1 MMNSTLNPANGRSLQ
16 ISVVTETYPPEI
28 NGVALTV
35 ERMVEGLKSRQHNLQ
50 LIRVRQGE
58 LDLPKSKE
66 DNFEQILQSGIP
78 IPHYDGLKMGLP
90 AKGALL
96 RLWRAKRPDIVHI
109 STEGPLG
116 WSALAAAKKL
126 GIPVSSEFHTNFH
139 NYSKHYGIGWLKKP
153 IAGYLRNFHN
163 KADCTIVSSPEM
175 EKTLDKLGI
184 RKLVIVPRGVDAK
197 RFNPAKRS
205 ADLRRE
211 WGVGLAQPVCM
222 YVGRVAPEKNLDL
235 LVQTVE
241 RMSAAQPSLK
251 FVMVGD
257 GPERKVL
264 EKSHPQFIFA
274 GMRTG
279 EDLAVHYASA
289 DIFLFP
295 SLTETFGN
303 VVVEAMASGL
313 AVVAFDYA
321 AAAQHVKHGSSGL
334 LAHLGSSSDFM
345 RLAVDLVNDSTRI
358 SDFGCKA
365 RQAMESLDLEN
376 VSRKIEAVFMNTVR
390 GVDHAAN

>member
-1 MMNSTLNPANGRSLQ
+1 MESALTPRNARPLQ

-35 ERMVEGLKSRQHNLQ
+35 ERMVEGLKKRQHSLQ
-50 LIRVRQGE
+50 LIRLKQGE
-58 LDLPKSKE
+58 LDRPKKE

-78 IPHYDGLKMGLP
+78 IPNYDGLKMGLP
-90 AKGALL
+90 ARGALL
-96 RLWRAKRPDIVHI
+96 RLWSAKRPDIVHI

-116 WSALAAAKKL
+116 WSALSAAKKL

-139 NYSKHYGIGWLKKP
+139 NYSKHYGIGWLRKP
-153 IAGYLRNFHN
+153 IASYLRKFHN
-163 KADCTIVSSPEM
+163 KADCTIVSTPEM
-175 EKTLDKLGI
+175 ERTLENLGI
-184 RKLVIVPRGVDAK
+184 KKLIIVPRGVDAK

-241 RMSAAQPSLK
+241 RMRAAQPALK
-251 FVMVGD
+251 FVLVGD
-257 GPERKVL
+257 GPEKKAL
-264 EKSHPQFIFA
+264 EKSHPQYIFA

-279 EDLAVHYASA
+279 EDLAIHYASA

-313 AVVAFDYA
+313 AVVAFNYA
-321 AAAQHVKHGSSGL
+321 AAAQHIGHGDNGL
-334 LAHLGSSSDFM
+334 LAHVGSCSEFM
-345 RLAVDLVNDSTRI
+345 RLAVDLVNDPSCI
-358 SDFGCKA
+358 SNFGSKA
-365 RQAMESLDLEN
+365 RKSMESLDLDN
-376 VSRKIEAVFMNTVR
+376 VNKRIETVFMNTV
-390 GVDHAAN
+390 GGIDHAAN

>member
-1 MMNSTLNPANGRSLQ
+1 MESALTPRNARPLQ

-35 ERMVEGLKSRQHNLQ
+35 ERMVEGLKKRQHSLQ
-50 LIRVRQGE
+50 LIRLKQGE
-58 LDLPKSKE
+58 LDRPKKE

-78 IPHYDGLKMGLP
+78 IPNYDGLKMGLP
-90 AKGALL
+90 ARGALL
-96 RLWRAKRPDIVHI
+96 RLWSAKRPDIVHI

-116 WSALAAAKKL
+116 WSALSAAKKL

-139 NYSKHYGIGWLKKP
+139 NYSKHYGIGWLRKP
-153 IAGYLRNFHN
+153 IASYLRKFHN
-163 KADCTIVSSPEM
+163 KADCTIVSTPEM
-175 EKTLDKLGI
+175 ERTLENLGI
-184 RKLVIVPRGVDAK
+184 RKLIIVPRGVDAK

-241 RMSAAQPSLK
+241 RMRAAQPALK
-251 FVMVGD
+251 FVLVGD
-257 GPERKVL
+257 GPERKAL
-264 EKSHPQFIFA
+264 EKSHPQYIFA

-279 EDLAVHYASA
+279 EDLAIHYASA

-313 AVVAFDYA
+313 AVVAFNYA
-321 AAAQHVKHGSSGL
+321 AAAQHIGHGDNGL
-334 LAHLGSSSDFM
+334 LAHVGSCSEFM
-345 RLAVDLVNDSTRI
+345 RLAVDLVNDPSCI
-358 SDFGCKA
+358 SNFGSKA
-365 RQAMESLDLEN
+365 RKSMESLDLDN
-376 VSRKIEAVFMNTVR
+376 VNKRIETVFMNTV
-390 GVDHAAN
+390 GGIDHAAN